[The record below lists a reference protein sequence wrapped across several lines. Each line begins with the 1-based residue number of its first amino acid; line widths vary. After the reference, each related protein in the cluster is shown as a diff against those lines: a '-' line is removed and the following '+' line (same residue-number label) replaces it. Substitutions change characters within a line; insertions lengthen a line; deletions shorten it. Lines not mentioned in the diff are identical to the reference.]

1 MIELATNGPIPLCV
15 RHEAH
20 VFKEEDAPCRV
31 IDCAHC
37 AVELADVLKGENIT
51 KTPTRKDRA
60 QSVPPAPA
68 SRCRGTNQTK
78 GAKTRAVLAVMCRRN
93 K

>member
-31 IDCAHC
+31 IDCARC

-51 KTPTRKDRA
+51 KTTTRKGSP

-68 SRCRGTNQTK
+68 SRGRGTNQTK
-78 GAKTRAVLAVMCRRN
+78 GAKT
-93 K
+93 

>member
-1 MIELATNGPIPLCV
+1 MIQLATNGPISLCV

-20 VFKEEDAPCRV
+20 VFKEEDGPCRV
-31 IDCAHC
+31 IDCADC

-51 KTPTRKDRA
+51 KTTTRKGRT
-60 QSVPPAPA
+60 QSGPPAPA
-68 SRCRGTNQTK
+68 SRGRGTNQTR
-78 GAKTRAVLAVMCRRN
+78 GAKTRAVSAVMCRRN